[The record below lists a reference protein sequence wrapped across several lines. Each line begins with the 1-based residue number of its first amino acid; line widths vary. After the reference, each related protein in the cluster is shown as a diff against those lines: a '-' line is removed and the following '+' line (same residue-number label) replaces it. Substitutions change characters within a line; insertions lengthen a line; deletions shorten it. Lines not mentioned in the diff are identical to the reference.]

1 MKQFFTKTIIV
12 RRLKNVGTD
21 KRNLQATATV
31 DASVQNVDDAL
42 IGNAAGI
49 TSRTF
54 KRYADID
61 DDIQTNDQI
70 EDSDNGLK
78 YLVKTVNKK
87 DYGAL
92 QHLEILADRM
102 HEE

>member
-42 IGNAAGI
+42 IGNVAGI

-54 KRYADID
+54 KIYADID
-61 DDIQTNDQI
+61 DDIQTNDEI
-70 EDSDNGLK
+70 EDSDNGLIYK
-78 YLVKTVNKK
+78 VKTVNKK

-102 HEE
+102 DEE